1 MIRGL
6 AILLVLAALPLAATA
21 VRAGEP
27 ALAVAPNGL
36 HRQPWFNDSSGN
48 LGADLA
54 AAGRAGRMLALV
66 WEQEGCVYCREMHR
80 VNLRVPEIVEYIRQH
95 FYLVQLDMHGSRPL
109 VDFDGKALIEAAL
122 ARRHRVFGT
131 PSIEFRRADER
142 EVYRLPG
149 YAQPAIFKLVFTYVV
164 EKGFEI
170 SGLRDWLMARLKA
183 REGKG

>member
-1 MIRGL
+1 
-6 AILLVLAALPLAATA
+6 
-21 VRAGEP
+21 
-27 ALAVAPNGL
+27 
-36 HRQPWFNDSSGN
+36 
-48 LGADLA
+48 
-54 AAGRAGRMLALV
+54 
-66 WEQEGCVYCREMHR
+66 
-80 VNLRVPEIVEYIRQH
+80 
-95 FYLVQLDMHGSRPL
+95 MHGSRPL